1 MKPEQTSELVKLRL
15 EQARSSLNDVVV
27 LARGGGTPMSIVNRA
42 YYAMFY
48 AVLAL
53 LQNIGRVASKHTGA
67 IGLFD
72 AEFVL
77 KGALPRDLSRDLHKT
92 FDVRQVSD
100 YQPVRPVT
108 PDEAMEYAG
117 KARHFVDEVEAY
129 LRAHPPA

>member
-15 EQARSSLNDVVV
+15 EQARSSLNDAMV
-27 LARGGGTPMSIVNRA
+27 LAQGGGTPMSIINRA

-53 LQNIGRVASKHTGA
+53 LQNMGKVAGKHTGA

-72 AEFVL
+72 SEFVL
-77 KGALPRDLSRDLHKT
+77 KGVLPKDLSRDLHKT

-108 PDEAMEYAG
+108 SDEAMEYAG

-129 LRAHPPA
+129 LKAQRPR